1 MNRKQFEKMIEPYLS
16 LNEKW
21 LSKGGG
27 VGKKITMGV
36 DLDKIKKIS
45 GGYLGSNDI
54 NFNLNKNYDYLNK
67 NNILYA
73 VNRGKGEFTFIYSLK
88 DKHYFF
94 RNLKYSPNTGKYLNL
109 GWNTKVPTSSNT
121 TETPPYTYIERGFS
135 ISDMNLGRGWG
146 ARKYDNTVYVLPIT
160 LIDVKYLNWITKN
173 PMEVKE

>member
-21 LSKGGG
+21 LPKGGG
-27 VGKKITMGV
+27 FPKRINMGV

-54 NFNLNKNYDYLNK
+54 NFKLNKDYDYLNK
-67 NNILYA
+67 NDILYA
-73 VNRGKGEFTFIYSLK
+73 VSRGKGEFTFIYSLK

-94 RNLKYSPNTGKYLNL
+94 RNLKYSTNTSKYLNL
-109 GWNTKVPTSSNT
+109 GWNVGIASFSAT
-121 TETPPYTYIERGFS
+121 TETPPYTYIERGFP
-135 ISDMNLGRGWG
+135 ISDMNLGKGWG
-146 ARKYDNTVYVLPIT
+146 ANKSNNTVYVLPIN
-160 LIDVKYLNWITKN
+160 LINVKYLNWITKN